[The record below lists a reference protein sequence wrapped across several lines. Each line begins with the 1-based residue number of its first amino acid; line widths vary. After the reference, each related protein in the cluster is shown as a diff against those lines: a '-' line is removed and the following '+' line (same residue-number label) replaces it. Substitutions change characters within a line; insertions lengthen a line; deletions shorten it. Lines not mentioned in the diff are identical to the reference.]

1 MGFSEGEQNS
11 SGKKW
16 EGRSEVNLQR
26 IEPPEH
32 EALQIPVN
40 SG

>member
-16 EGRSEVNLQR
+16 GGRSEVNLQR
-26 IEPPEH
+26 IVPPEH
-32 EALQIPVN
+32 DWKLLRSQ
-40 SG
+40 